1 MVKFNKVNF
10 FFSLGVK
17 LKMDIVVLY
26 VLKVSLKVEG
36 MYYN

>member
-10 FFSLGVK
+10 FFSLGFK